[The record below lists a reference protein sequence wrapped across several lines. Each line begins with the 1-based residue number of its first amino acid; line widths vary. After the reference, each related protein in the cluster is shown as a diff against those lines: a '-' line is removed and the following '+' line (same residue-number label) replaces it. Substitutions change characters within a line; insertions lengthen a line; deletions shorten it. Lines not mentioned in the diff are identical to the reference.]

1 MPTQDPSLETIIR
14 NLRAGNDEEANSRLL
29 FVRFYPE
36 VCGYFRRRGVAV
48 EDSEDLAQE
57 VFWQVFRRLDS
68 LRDDAHFPGW
78 LFIITRNV
86 FNNEISR
93 RHASKR
99 AAAVVSQPG
108 DNGGRDLLET
118 IESRSPAASMLK
130 GVLNKEKVSALLLE
144 LRKLP
149 AQMQRCIC
157 LRVIHEYSDD
167 QIATLLGISSNTVRV
182 HVFRAKKALSDALR
196 PMFGDLRI

>member
-1 MPTQDPSLETIIR
+1 MPSQDQSLETIIR
-14 NLRAGNDEEANSRLL
+14 NLRAGKDEEANSRLL

-36 VCGYFRRRGVAV
+36 VCSYFQRRGVAV

-78 LFIITRNV
+78 LFTISRNV

-93 RHASKR
+93 RHTQKR
-99 AAAVVSQPG
+99 AAAVTNHFSEAS
-108 DNGGRDLLET
+108 DRNIIET
-118 IESRSPAASMLK
+118 VETRSPASNALK
-130 GVLNKEKVSALLLE
+130 GLLNQEKLCALSLE

-149 AQMQRCIC
+149 DQMRRCIC
-157 LRVIHEYSDD
+157 LRVIHEYSDN

-196 PMFGDLRI
+196 PIFGDLRI